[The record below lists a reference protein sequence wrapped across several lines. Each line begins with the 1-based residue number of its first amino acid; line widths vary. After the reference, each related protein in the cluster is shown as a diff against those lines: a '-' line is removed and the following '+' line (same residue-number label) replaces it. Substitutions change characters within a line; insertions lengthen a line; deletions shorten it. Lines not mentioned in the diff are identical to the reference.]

1 MNLIDVIILGIVEG
15 LTEFLP
21 ISSTGHLIL
30 VSRLLDLPHTD
41 FLSTFEIVIQL
52 GAILAVVVLYA
63 KRLLTDRILF
73 QKLVVALLPA
83 LGVGALFY
91 PFIKSLFAAE
101 HVVAWTLLVGGILII
116 LLELFQK
123 KKEKHIADLS
133 AVSYRTAFLIG
144 ACQALSVIPGVSR
157 AGATILGGL
166 LLGMERRTIVEF
178 SFLLA
183 VPTMLAA
190 STLDLYKNA
199 ALFSL
204 DQSFSLAIGFVTSFV
219 VAILAIKFFLRFV
232 GTHTFI
238 PFGVY
243 RILVGLLFLLII
255 L

>member
-30 VSRLLDLPHTD
+30 VSELLAIPHTD
-41 FLSTFEIVIQL
+41 FLSSFEVVIQL
-52 GAILAVVVLYA
+52 GAILAVVALYW
-63 KRLLTDRILF
+63 KRVLTDRQLF
-73 QKLVVALLPA
+73 QKLLVALAPA
-83 LGVGALFY
+83 LLVGGLFY
-91 PFIKSLFAAE
+91 PFIKSLFSAE
-101 HVVAWTLLVGGILII
+101 RVVAWALLIGGALII
-116 LLELFQK
+116 GIEYWQ
-123 KKEKHIADLS
+123 KEKPKPVTDLS
-133 AVSYRTAFLIG
+133 LVTYRTAFLVG
-144 ACQALSVIPGVSR
+144 LCQALAVIPGVSR

-166 LLGMERRTIVEF
+166 LLGIERRTIVEF

-190 STLDLYKNA
+190 SSIDLYKNA

-204 DQSFSLAIGFVTSFV
+204 DQAFYLGTGFVVSFL

-232 GTHTFI
+232 TTHTFV